1 MSSRLSPHTRTD
13 RRSVLRQSLIS
24 DHVANRGLWQERSP
38 KLKFVNEKHENCLPQ
53 ILVWNNL
60 PDCAAVLASLAPTI
74 DQRLS
79 RSTGK
84 CSRVNYIFPC
94 SSYPEPGRSNAY
106 GSCPPI
112 TASVHSAAATC
123 QASFSP
129 KPLSGAALPQSHSL
143 ALPAPKRRTNGRIWR
158 IASRIPIQSFA
169 PDLTA
174 FPSFENGFLPK
185 RGQPDPSP
193 YGQSCARTG
202 DRQFAGSALASMG
215 VVTTGMFYVAVLP
228 FSFSALP
235 SIGSSLTNSPPRQKP
250 RFAAR
255 APRLRPPR

>member
-1 MSSRLSPHTRTD
+1 VFVVSGARSIKRLRVMSSYNGIRAFC
-13 RRSVLRQSLIS
+13 RRY
-24 DHVANRGLWQERSP
+24 
-38 KLKFVNEKHENCLPQ
+38 LPS
-53 ILVWNNL
+53 I
-60 PDCAAVLASLAPTI
+60 
-74 DQRLS
+74 
-79 RSTGK
+79 
-84 CSRVNYIFPC
+84 IFP
-94 SSYPEPGRSNAY
+94 
-106 GSCPPI
+106 
-112 TASVHSAAATC
+112 
-123 QASFSP
+123 Q
-129 KPLSGAALPQSHSL
+129 PLSGAALPQSHSL